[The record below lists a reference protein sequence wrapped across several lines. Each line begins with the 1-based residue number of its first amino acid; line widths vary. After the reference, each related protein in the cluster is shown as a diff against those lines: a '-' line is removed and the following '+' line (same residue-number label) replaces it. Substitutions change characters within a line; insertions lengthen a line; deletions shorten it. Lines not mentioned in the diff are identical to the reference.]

1 MRLELD
7 CVSLPW
13 VRLCV
18 VHPSPLVVSTGAT
31 EVDHYTLSSAP
42 FNLVHG
48 PQSSTIDEASH
59 SNAW

>member
-1 MRLELD
+1 MCLELD

-13 VRLCV
+13 VRLHI

-31 EVDHYTLSSAP
+31 QVDHYTLSSAP

-48 PQSSTIDEASH
+48 PQSSTIDKASH